1 MKKKRLNYHN
11 RKHKRKKV
19 VISWQT
25 TICTATATSIASS
38 PFSKYSNG
46 GVLESLAGHCLLS
59 WFHFQSKKRA
69 SVASVGLC
77 FKHPEV
83 TSLAEEK
90 ATGVVALVPNALCFS
105 SSGNQYWQV
114 GLPLPKPI
122 QGHAAVVRLLGQAE
136 RSLRKQLKGRS
147 KFRPVFYFSSTPG
160 F

>member
-1 MKKKRLNYHN
+1 
-11 RKHKRKKV
+11 V
-19 VISWQT
+19 
-25 TICTATATSIASS
+25 
-38 PFSKYSNG
+38 
-46 GVLESLAGHCLLS
+46 
-59 WFHFQSKKRA
+59 
-69 SVASVGLC
+69 
-77 FKHPEV
+77 
-83 TSLAEEK
+83 AEEK